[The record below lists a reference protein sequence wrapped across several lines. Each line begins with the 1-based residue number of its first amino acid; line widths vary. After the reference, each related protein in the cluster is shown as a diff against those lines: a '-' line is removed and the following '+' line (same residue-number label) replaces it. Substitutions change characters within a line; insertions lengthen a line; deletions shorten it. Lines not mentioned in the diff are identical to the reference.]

1 MTNIRFF
8 PRGIPRRVWILS
20 TVSAFLSTGLG
31 MIVPLIPVYGD
42 RLGASHFQLGLLVAG
57 FFAGRLVA
65 QIPAGVATD
74 RVGRRPVL
82 LLALVGYAVT
92 CSGFAVSSTAGLLI
106 AFRVLQGLS
115 AGFFGVAARSLVSDI
130 CANEVQGAGQ
140 GILSASSNLGFVAGP
155 VVGAFAAQAYQMETP
170 FWAAAILSVLSFSIL
185 AVALRP
191 IARTGDLKRMEPVG
205 PGSGMTGLLADPRV
219 MKLAAC
225 SLTFWAGLSVIM
237 TLFPVL
243 GVASIRGGLRF
254 VGIAFFAAGICGF
267 VIGPATGRLSDLAG
281 RAPVMAMGA
290 LLSAAEGAALL
301 MSNDPV
307 LIWICFGLG
316 GIGVAAFSN
325 GLYAAVGDLTVRSR
339 RGTVNGIVGAA
350 GVIGGIIGAMLGPQI
365 ARMTDQQTPFAAQ
378 MGFAIVSAIIAVWL
392 WKASP
397 PRTKREV
404 VVAEPIING

>member
-130 CANEVQGAGQ
+130 CANEVQGGGPGNTVCLEQLGVRGRPGGRCFRRAGVPD
-140 GILSASSNLGFVAGP
+140 GNTFLGGSDPFGP
-155 VVGAFAAQAYQMETP
+155 VLF
-170 FWAAAILSVLSFSIL
+170 
-185 AVALRP
+185 
-191 IARTGDLKRMEPVG
+191 
-205 PGSGMTGLLADPRV
+205 DPR
-219 MKLAAC
+219 
-225 SLTFWAGLSVIM
+225 
-237 TLFPVL
+237 
-243 GVASIRGGLRF
+243 
-254 VGIAFFAAGICGF
+254 
-267 VIGPATGRLSDLAG
+267 
-281 RAPVMAMGA
+281 
-290 LLSAAEGAALL
+290 
-301 MSNDPV
+301 
-307 LIWICFGLG
+307 
-316 GIGVAAFSN
+316 
-325 GLYAAVGDLTVRSR
+325 RS
-339 RGTVNGIVGAA
+339 
-350 GVIGGIIGAMLGPQI
+350 P
-365 ARMTDQQTPFAAQ
+365 
-378 MGFAIVSAIIAVWL
+378 
-392 WKASP
+392 SP
-397 PRTKREV
+397 NCENR
-404 VVAEPIING
+404 